1 MSNYSPRLSAP
12 SSSDLRWIQVG
23 SGGYNQCIYG
33 SDGAPS
39 VLPNCTG
46 YVHGRCMEIADINT
60 DNMGL
65 SFGDAV
71 QYYNESSSDW
81 IQSTE
86 PSLGAVACY
95 YTLPWLSQA
104 SPHPGH
110 VAIVEEIIDAD
121 TITVSQSDYGGARFS
136 VFTLRREWGWTPYSD
151 PSAWGVSFMGFLKN
165 PYVTDQPEPGKLASK
180 YAILFLAKKRK
191 EEKDHGRIKRYT
203 GII

>member
-1 MSNYSPRLSAP
+1 MSNYVPRLTAP
-12 SSSDLRWIQVG
+12 AADDLRWIQIG

-46 YVHGRCMEIADINT
+46 YVHGRTMEIAGTND
-60 DNMGL
+60 DNLGL
-65 SFGDAV
+65 SLGNAY
-71 QYYNESSSDW
+71 QYYTESSSDW
-81 IQSTE
+81 IQSSE

-95 YTLPWLSQA
+95 ESLEWWSPDA
-104 SPHPGH
+104 PHPGH

-136 VFTLRREWGWTPYSD
+136 TFTLRREWGWTPYST
-151 PSAWGVSFMGFLKN
+151 PGAWGLSFLGFLTN
-165 PYVTDQPEPGKLASK
+165 PYVTPEPVGKASK
-180 YAILFLAKKRK
+180 YAILFLVKKRK